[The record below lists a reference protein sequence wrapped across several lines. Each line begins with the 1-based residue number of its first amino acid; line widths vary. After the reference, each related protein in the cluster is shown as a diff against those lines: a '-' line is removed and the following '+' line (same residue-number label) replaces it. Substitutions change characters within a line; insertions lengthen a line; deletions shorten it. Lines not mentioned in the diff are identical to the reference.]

1 MPEAGVLPG
10 TVATAGAGAEAG
22 DKSIPSVHAVWQMW
36 QDGKISKEQ
45 FVEALGGDL
54 PDPVV
59 RVLNQLDCT
68 YSQFVKSYGQQNS
81 FASKSAGNRTQYRD
95 NVRSLISDN
104 SAPIPSTTFEH
115 ASTNFKRVRSDISR
129 QAEKEPNFRVRKA
142 NDVSRNNPLSAEA
155 TAVTENAGSGT
166 AAAEE
171 EANLHSAIRMFL
183 DGELKTTELGEYV
196 CSLREKG
203 YNPRA
208 PEGGLARSMH
218 TLLERHEVNG
228 PFGFRYLAQCIRDIL
243 LKEGGTSV
251 AT

>member
-1 MPEAGVLPG
+1 MSLYSLLVVNIIIFCSEAEQEKTSIYMPEAGVLPG

-36 QDGKISKEQ
+36 QDGKISKDQ

-59 RVLNQLDCT
+59 RVLNQVDCT
-68 YSQFVKSYGQQNS
+68 YSQFVKSYGTLFIIPRIFIGDVGALPAPTNANGIYLMYDYDATTARLRPPGQQNS

-95 NVRSLISDN
+95 NVRSLINDN
-104 SAPIPSTTFEH
+104 SAPMPSTTFEH
-115 ASTNFKRVRSDISR
+115 AATNYKRVRSDISR

-142 NDVSRNNPLSAEA
+142 NDVSRNNPLSSEA

-171 EANLHSAIRMFL
+171 EANLHL
-183 DGELKTTELGEYV
+183 
-196 CSLREKG
+196 SLI
-203 YNPRA
+203 
-208 PEGGLARSMH
+208 H
-218 TLLERHEVNG
+218 
-228 PFGFRYLAQCIRDIL
+228 I
-243 LKEGGTSV
+243 
-251 AT
+251 